1 MSLIPVMLNLFL
13 AGLLMAALAMG
24 WRLDRRLKTLRDSH
38 EGFAKA
44 VADLDAAAIRA
55 EQGLADLRAATDEAA
70 ETLGERIDRARA
82 LVSKL
87 DERLAR
93 PALPSAYT
101 NELDVRRAAMEARVN
116 APSERLAA
124 VARLTTPEGARTRP
138 APIDDDLFEGVTLKA
153 LVGGRR

>member
-1 MSLIPVMLNLFL
+1 MSLIPAMLNLFL

-93 PALPSAYT
+93 PASLTHT
-101 NELDVRRAAMEARVN
+101 NDLDARRAALEARVN

-124 VARLTTPEGARTRP
+124 VARLTPPEGARTRP
-138 APIDDDLFEGVTLKA
+138 AAIDDDLFEGVTLKA

>member
-87 DERLAR
+87 DDRLAR
-93 PALPSAYT
+93 PALAPGYT
-101 NELDVRRAAMEARVN
+101 NELDARRAAMEARVN
-116 APSERLAA
+116 APSERLAL
-124 VARLTTPEGARTRP
+124 VARLTPVDGARTRP
-138 APIDDDLFEGVTLKA
+138 AAIDDDLFEGVTLKA